1 MCLLYLTG
9 ARPREREISS
19 CSLLLCFAPEGQRS
33 SGGKYALFSDR
44 VSETK
49 NKGI

>member
-9 ARPREREISS
+9 AREREISS